1 MMPVWTHYLAAF
13 VVAGIATIGFGITF
27 QMPQRHYL
35 ACGLTGAV
43 GWMVYIFGVE
53 LFSMSPAVATLVA
66 TLPLTACARFFS
78 VRHKAPVTIFLL
90 PGIFPLVPGAGI
102 YYTAYYFLRDD
113 RTLFLNKGVET
124 LKIALALAL
133 GIALV
138 CSLPLPGREHK
149 K

>member
-27 QMPQRHYL
+27 QMPRRHYL

-90 PGIFPLVPGAGI
+90 PGI
-102 YYTAYYFLRDD
+102 YTAYYFLQGEEV
-113 RTLFLNKGVET
+113 LFASKGAET
-124 LKIALALAL
+124 FKVALALAL

-138 CSLPLPGREHK
+138 CSLPLPGNHEPK